1 MVGITMS
8 EVGVSPVSEKGQ
20 VTIPKEI
27 RETLKLKK
35 GDRVVFLDRDSQII
49 IRKAKTERLSDT
61 LQNQKPWETGALD
74 LQKKLR
80 EEWDP

>member
-1 MVGITMS
+1 MS

-27 RETLKLKK
+27 RDALKLKK
-35 GDRVVFLDRDSQII
+35 GDRVVFIDKDDQVIL
-49 IRKAKTERLSDT
+49 RKAKSERLSET
-61 LQNQKPWETGALD
+61 LQNQEPWKEGALE

-80 EEWDP
+80 KEWDV

>member
-1 MVGITMS
+1 MS

-27 RETLKLKK
+27 RNALKLKR
-35 GDRVVFLDRDSQII
+35 GDLVVFLDRDSEVVL
-49 IRKAKTERLSDT
+49 RKAKPERLSEI
-61 LQNQKPWETGALD
+61 LQEQKPWTVGALA

-80 EEWDP
+80 KEWD

>member
-1 MVGITMS
+1 MS

-27 RETLKLKK
+27 RNALKLKR
-35 GDRVVFLDRDSQII
+35 GDLVVFLDRDSEVVL
-49 IRKAKTERLSDT
+49 RKAKSGRLSEI
-61 LQNQKPWETGALD
+61 LQDQKPWTVGALG

-80 EEWDP
+80 KEWD

>member
-1 MVGITMS
+1 MS

-27 RETLKLKK
+27 RDVLKLKK
-35 GDRVVFLDRDSQII
+35 GDRVIFLDKDDQVV
-49 IRKAKTERLSDT
+49 IRKAKTGRLSET
-61 LQNQKPWETGALD
+61 LQNQEPWKEKALE

-80 EEWDP
+80 KEWDV